1 MNLFASTALVI
12 ALSGSP
18 LVVPQD
24 KADAKAA
31 EKAAAAAKLQAER
44 EEAFAK
50 RFSGST
56 LSGQFTVDGR
66 DGLPRKEL
74 YEIESVRKLK
84 GDIWV
89 FTARI
94 KYGKHD
100 IKVPMQLRVLWSDDT
115 PVINMDD
122 FTIPLMGTFDF
133 RVMFHG
139 DRYVGSWQHGNVGG
153 HMFGKIEAT
162 KAEKDKAKS
171 ENKSENK
178 SHAK

>member
-18 LVVPQD
+18 LVATQD
-24 KADAKAA
+24 KTDAKAA

-44 EEAFAK
+44 EDAFAT

-56 LSGQFTVDGR
+56 LSGQFTIDGR
-66 DGLPRKEL
+66 DGLPGKEL
-74 YEIESVRKLK
+74 YEIESVRKLR

-100 IKVPMQLRVLWSDDT
+100 IKVPMQLRVLWSGDT

-153 HMFGKIEAT
+153 HMFGRIEKT
-162 KAEKDKAKS
+162 KADKEKDKADD
-171 ENKSENK
+171 ENQSP
-178 SHAK
+178 AK